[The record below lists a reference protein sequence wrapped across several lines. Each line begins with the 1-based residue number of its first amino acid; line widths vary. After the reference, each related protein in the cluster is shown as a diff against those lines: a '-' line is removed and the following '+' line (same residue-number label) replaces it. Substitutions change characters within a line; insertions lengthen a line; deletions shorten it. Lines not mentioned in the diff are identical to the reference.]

1 MIERTLKAVFVLQL
15 EKFVNKSFL
24 NCWSFSLSSLA
35 LGLAMASNAGAQAF
49 PSKPIRLVIPFAP
62 GGVVDLTARQ
72 IGPKLSEALG
82 QPVLIENRSGAGG
95 TLAADYVAK
104 STPDGHTLLVAFDS
118 HAVNPH
124 IYKTDL
130 RYDTF
135 KDLAPVTFIG
145 RIPLLLATSPA
156 YPANDMPAFLNMAK
170 SKPGTI
176 SYASVGAGSSGH
188 LAAEQLK
195 LLSGT
200 DMLHIPYKGG
210 APALSALMGEQVQ
223 LIVFAAGAGV
233 PLVRGG
239 KIKPLAVSGKQRS
252 SALPNVPTMAEAG
265 YPQLDSG
272 AWMGLLAAAGTPAP
286 IISRLNAEMA
296 KVLKDPELIKRLADQ
311 AVELSSSTPEQF
323 GALVKSEHDKWGK
336 VIKDAKLNVAQ

>member
-1 MIERTLKAVFVLQL
+1 MNIVSLNQFVLP
-15 EKFVNKSFL
+15 
-24 NCWSFSLSSLA
+24 LSAVLLTLSMSATSLA
-35 LGLAMASNAGAQAF
+35 QGF
-49 PSKPIRLVIPFAP
+49 PNKPIRLVIPFAP
-62 GGVVDLTARQ
+62 GGVVDTTARV

-82 QPVLIENRSGAGG
+82 QPVLIDNKSGAGG
-95 TLAADYVAK
+95 TLAAEFVVNSA
-104 STPDGHTLLVAFDS
+104 PDGHTLLFAFDS

-124 IYKTDL
+124 IYKSDL

-135 KDLAPVTFIG
+135 KDLAPVSFIG
-145 RIPLLLATSPA
+145 SIPLLLATSPA
-156 YPANDMPAFLNMAK
+156 FPANDIAAFIQVAR

-195 LLSGT
+195 LLGKF
-200 DMLHIPYKGG
+200 DMLHIPFKGG

-239 KIKPLAVSGKQRS
+239 KIKALAVSGKRRS

-272 AWMGLLAAAGTPAP
+272 AWMGLLAPANTPASV
-286 IISRLNAEMA
+286 ISRLNAEIG

-311 AVELSSSTPEQF
+311 AVDLSGSTPEEF
-323 GALVKSEHDKWGK
+323 GALVRAEHDKWGK
-336 VIKDAKLNVAQ
+336 VIKDANLNVSQ

>member
-1 MIERTLKAVFVLQL
+1 MNADLWGRR
-15 EKFVNKSFL
+15 
-24 NCWSFSLSSLA
+24 SLLLGASAIA
-35 LGLAMASNAGAQAF
+35 LGLAAPVQAQSF

-72 IGPKLSEALG
+72 IGPKLSEAIG

-95 TLAADYVAK
+95 TLAADHVAK
-104 STPDGHTLLVAFDS
+104 SAPDGHTLLFAFDS

-124 IYKTDL
+124 IYKSEL

-135 KDLAPVTFIG
+135 KDFAPVTFVG
-145 RIPLLLATSPA
+145 SIPLLLATSPA
-156 YPANDMPAFLNMAK
+156 YPAQDMPAFLNLARN
-170 SKPGTI
+170 KPGSV

-195 LLSGT
+195 LLAKV
-200 DMLHIPYKGG
+200 DMLHVPFKGG
-210 APALSALMGEQVQ
+210 APALAALMGEQVQ

-252 SALPNVPTMAEAG
+252 SAMPNVPTMAEAG

-272 AWMGLLAAAGTPAP
+272 AWMGLLAPAGTPAAVVG
-286 IISRLNAEMA
+286 RLNAEVA
-296 KVLKDPELIKRLADQ
+296 KVLKDPELIKKLADQ

-323 GALVKSEHDKWGK
+323 GALVRSEHDKWGK
-336 VIKDAKLNVAQ
+336 VIRDAKLDVAP

>member
-1 MIERTLKAVFVLQL
+1 MNPGSWDRR
-15 EKFVNKSFL
+15 
-24 NCWSFSLSSLA
+24 CWLLG
-35 LGLAMASNAGAQAF
+35 GLAIAMGLAAPVGAQGF
-49 PSKPIRLVIPFAP
+49 PNKPIRLVIPFAP

-72 IGPKLSEALG
+72 IGPKLSEAIG

-95 TLAADYVAK
+95 TLAADHVAK
-104 STPDGHTLLVAFDS
+104 SAPDGHTLLFAFDS

-124 IYKTDL
+124 IYKSEL

-135 KDLAPVTFIG
+135 KDFAPVTFVG
-145 RIPLLLATSPA
+145 SIPLLLATSPGYA
-156 YPANDMPAFLNMAK
+156 AQDIPAFLNLARN
-170 SKPGTI
+170 KPGSV

-195 LLSGT
+195 LLAKV
-200 DMLHIPYKGG
+200 DMLHVPFKGG
-210 APALSALMGEQVQ
+210 APALAALMGEQVQ

-272 AWMGLLAAAGTPAP
+272 AWMGLLAPAGTPAAV
-286 IISRLNAEMA
+286 IARLNAEVA
-296 KVLKDPELIKRLADQ
+296 KVLKDPELIKKLADQ

-323 GALVKSEHDKWGK
+323 GTLVRSEHDKWGK
-336 VIKDAKLNVAQ
+336 VIRDAKLDVAP

>member
-1 MIERTLKAVFVLQL
+1 MNAA
-15 EKFVNKSFL
+15 
-24 NCWSFSLSSLA
+24 SLGRRSCLMGA
-35 LGLAMASNAGAQAF
+35 AAIAMGLAAPVGAQSF

-72 IGPKLSEALG
+72 IGPKLSEAIG

-95 TLAADYVAK
+95 TLAADHVAK
-104 STPDGHTLLVAFDS
+104 SAPDGHTLLFAFDS

-124 IYKTDL
+124 IYKSEL

-135 KDLAPVTFIG
+135 KDFAPVTFVG
-145 RIPLLLATSPA
+145 SIPLLLATSPA
-156 YPANDMPAFLNMAK
+156 YPAQDMPAFLNLAR
-170 SKPGTI
+170 SKPGAVA
-176 SYASVGAGSSGH
+176 YASVGAGSSGH

-195 LLSGT
+195 LLAKV
-200 DMLHIPYKGG
+200 DMLHVPFKGG
-210 APALSALMGEQVQ
+210 APALAALMGEQVQ

-252 SALPNVPTMAEAG
+252 SAMPNVPTMAEAG

-272 AWMGLLAAAGTPAP
+272 AWMGLLAPAGTPAAV
-286 IISRLNAEMA
+286 IGRLNAEVA

-323 GALVKSEHDKWGK
+323 GALVRSEHDKWGK
-336 VIKDAKLNVAQ
+336 VIRDAKLDVAP

>member
-1 MIERTLKAVFVLQL
+1 MS
-15 EKFVNKSFL
+15 NSFL
-24 NCWSFSLSSLA
+24 GRWSFPWRSLVLCLA
-35 LGLAMASNAGAQAF
+35 VASNAVAQTF
-49 PSKPIRLVIPFAP
+49 PSKPIRLVVPFAP
-62 GGVVDLTARQ
+62 GGVVDTTARQ
-72 IGPKLSEALG
+72 LGPKLSEALG

-95 TLAADYVAK
+95 TLAADFVAK
-104 STPDGHTLLVAFDS
+104 SAPDGHTLLVAFDS

-124 IYKTDL
+124 IYKADL

-135 KDLAPVTFIG
+135 KDFAPISFIG
-145 RIPLLLATSPA
+145 SIPLLLATSPS
-156 YPANDMPAFLNMAK
+156 YPANDMLTFLSLAK
-170 SKPGTI
+170 SKPGAV

-195 LLSGT
+195 LLAGV
-200 DMLHIPYKGG
+200 DMLHIPFKGG

-272 AWMGLLAAAGTPAP
+272 AWMGLLAAAGTPAA
-286 IISRLNAEMA
+286 IISRLNAEVA
-296 KVLKDPELIKRLADQ
+296 KVLKDPELINKLADQ

-336 VIKDAKLNVAQ
+336 VIKDAKLNVSQ

>member
-1 MIERTLKAVFVLQL
+1 MNAGLWGRRSWLLGATAIAM
-15 EKFVNKSFL
+15 
-24 NCWSFSLSSLA
+24 
-35 LGLAMASNAGAQAF
+35 GLAAPVQAQSF

-72 IGPKLSEALG
+72 IGPKLSEAIG

-95 TLAADYVAK
+95 TLAADHVAK
-104 STPDGHTLLVAFDS
+104 SAPDGHTLMFAFDS

-124 IYKTDL
+124 IYKSEL

-135 KDLAPVTFIG
+135 KDFAPVTFVG
-145 RIPLLLATSPA
+145 SIPLLLATSPA
-156 YPANDMPAFLNMAK
+156 YPAQDMPAFLNLARN
-170 SKPGTI
+170 KPGSV

-195 LLSGT
+195 LLAKV
-200 DMLHIPYKGG
+200 DMLHVPFKGG
-210 APALSALMGEQVQ
+210 APALATLMGEQVQ

-252 SALPNVPTMAEAG
+252 SAMPNVPTMAEAG

-272 AWMGLLAAAGTPAP
+272 AWMGLLAPAGTPSAV
-286 IISRLNAEMA
+286 IGRLNAEVA

-323 GALVKSEHDKWGK
+323 GALVRSEHDKWGK
-336 VIKDAKLNVAQ
+336 VIRDAKLDVAP

>member
-1 MIERTLKAVFVLQL
+1 M
-15 EKFVNKSFL
+15 
-24 NCWSFSLSSLA
+24 
-35 LGLAMASNAGAQAF
+35 GLAAPVGAQSF
-49 PSKPIRLVIPFAP
+49 PNKPIRLVIPFAP

-72 IGPKLSEALG
+72 IGPKLSEAIG

-95 TLAADYVAK
+95 TLAADHVAK
-104 STPDGHTLLVAFDS
+104 SAPDGHTLLFAFDS

-124 IYKTDL
+124 IYKSEL

-135 KDLAPVTFIG
+135 KDFAPVTFVG
-145 RIPLLLATSPA
+145 SIPLLLATSPGYA
-156 YPANDMPAFLNMAK
+156 AQDIPAFLNLARN
-170 SKPGTI
+170 KPGSV

-195 LLSGT
+195 LLAKV
-200 DMLHIPYKGG
+200 DMLHVPFKGG
-210 APALSALMGEQVQ
+210 APALAALMGEQVQ

-272 AWMGLLAAAGTPAP
+272 AWMGLLAPAGTPAAV
-286 IISRLNAEMA
+286 IARLNAEVA
-296 KVLKDPELIKRLADQ
+296 KVLKDPELIKKLADQ

-323 GALVKSEHDKWGK
+323 GALVRSEHDKWGR
-336 VIKDAKLNVAQ
+336 VIRDAKLDVAP

>member
-1 MIERTLKAVFVLQL
+1 MNQV
-15 EKFVNKSFL
+15 FL
-24 NCWSFSLSSLA
+24 NPWTFRSCLA
-35 LGLAMASNAGAQAF
+35 VLGIAIAGGVGAQAF

-62 GGVVDLTARQ
+62 GGVVDVTARQ

-82 QPVLIENRSGAGG
+82 QPVLIENKSGAGG

-104 STPDGHTLLVAFDS
+104 SAPDGHTLLVAFDS

-124 IYKTDL
+124 IYKSDL

-135 KDLAPVTFIG
+135 KDLAPISFIG
-145 RIPLLLATSPA
+145 SIPLLLATSTA
-156 YPANDMPAFLNMAK
+156 FPANDISAFIQVAK

-195 LLSGT
+195 LLANV
-200 DMLHIPYKGG
+200 DMLHIPFKGG

-239 KIKPLAVSGKQRS
+239 KIKPLAVSGKRRS
-252 SALPNVPTMAEAG
+252 SALPSVPTMAEAG

-272 AWMGLLAAAGTPAP
+272 AWMGLLAPAGTPAP
-286 IISRLNAEMA
+286 VIARLNAELA
-296 KVLKDPELIKRLADQ
+296 KVLKDPDLIKKLADQ
-311 AVELSSSTPEQF
+311 AVDLSSSTPEEL
-323 GALVKSEHDKWGK
+323 GSLIRTEHDKWGK
-336 VIKDAKLNVAQ
+336 VIKDAKLNVSQ

>member
-1 MIERTLKAVFVLQL
+1 MNAGLWGRRSWLLGATAIAM
-15 EKFVNKSFL
+15 
-24 NCWSFSLSSLA
+24 
-35 LGLAMASNAGAQAF
+35 GLAAPVQAQSF

-72 IGPKLSEALG
+72 IGPKLSEAIG

-95 TLAADYVAK
+95 TLAADHVAK
-104 STPDGHTLLVAFDS
+104 SAPDGHTLLFAFDS

-124 IYKTDL
+124 IYKSEL

-135 KDLAPVTFIG
+135 KDFAPVTFVG
-145 RIPLLLATSPA
+145 SIPLLLATSPG
-156 YPANDMPAFLNMAK
+156 YPAQDMPAFLNLARN
-170 SKPGTI
+170 KPGSV

-195 LLSGT
+195 LLAKV
-200 DMLHIPYKGG
+200 DMLHVPFKGG
-210 APALSALMGEQVQ
+210 APALAALMGEQVQ

-252 SALPNVPTMAEAG
+252 SAMPSVPTMAEAG

-272 AWMGLLAAAGTPAP
+272 AWMGLLAPAGTPAAV
-286 IISRLNAEMA
+286 IGRLNAEVA

-323 GALVKSEHDKWGK
+323 GALVRSEHDKWGK
-336 VIKDAKLNVAQ
+336 VIRDAKLDVAP

>member
-1 MIERTLKAVFVLQL
+1 M
-15 EKFVNKSFL
+15 
-24 NCWSFSLSSLA
+24 
-35 LGLAMASNAGAQAF
+35 GLAMACGVAAQTF
-49 PSKPIRLVIPFAP
+49 PNKPIRMVVPFAP
-62 GGVVDLTARQ
+62 GGVVDVTARQ

-104 STPDGHTLLVAFDS
+104 AAPDGHTLLVAFDS

-124 IYKTDL
+124 IYKTEL

-135 KDLAPVTFIG
+135 KDLAPISFIG
-145 RIPLLLATSPA
+145 SIPLLLATYTA
-156 YPANDMPAFLNMAK
+156 FPANDMASFIQAAK
-170 SKPGTI
+170 AKPGSI

-195 LLSGT
+195 LLANM
-200 DMLHIPYKGG
+200 DMLHIPFKGG

-233 PLVRGG
+233 PLVQSG
-239 KIKPLAVSGKQRS
+239 KIKALAVSGKRRS
-252 SALPNVPTMAEAG
+252 QALPGVPTMAEAG

-272 AWMGLLAAAGTPAP
+272 AWIGLLAPSGTPAP
-286 IISRLNAEMA
+286 VIARLNAEIA
-296 KVLKDPELIKRLADQ
+296 KVLKDPELIKKLADQ
-311 AVELSSSTPEQF
+311 AVDLSSSTPEEL
-323 GALVKSEHDKWGK
+323 GSLIRTEHDKWGR
-336 VIKDAKLNVAQ
+336 VIKDAKLNVSQ

>member
-1 MIERTLKAVFVLQL
+1 MNANLWGRR
-15 EKFVNKSFL
+15 
-24 NCWSFSLSSLA
+24 SLLLGA
-35 LGLAMASNAGAQAF
+35 TAIAMGLAAPVQAQSF

-72 IGPKLSEALG
+72 IGPKLSEAIG

-95 TLAADYVAK
+95 TLAADHVAK
-104 STPDGHTLLVAFDS
+104 SAPDGHTLLFAFDS

-124 IYKTDL
+124 IYKSEL

-135 KDLAPVTFIG
+135 KDFAPVTFVG
-145 RIPLLLATSPA
+145 SIPLLLATSPA
-156 YPANDMPAFLNMAK
+156 YPAQDMPAFLNLARN
-170 SKPGTI
+170 KPGSV

-195 LLSGT
+195 LLAKV
-200 DMLHIPYKGG
+200 DMLHVPFKGG
-210 APALSALMGEQVQ
+210 APALAALMGEQVQ

-252 SALPNVPTMAEAG
+252 SAMPNVPTMAEAG

-272 AWMGLLAAAGTPAP
+272 AWMGLLAPAGTPAAV
-286 IISRLNAEMA
+286 IGRLNAEVA

-323 GALVKSEHDKWGK
+323 GALVRSEHDKWGK
-336 VIKDAKLNVAQ
+336 VIRDAKLDVAP

>member
-1 MIERTLKAVFVLQL
+1 MNPGSWDRRCLLL
-15 EKFVNKSFL
+15 G
-24 NCWSFSLSSLA
+24 
-35 LGLAMASNAGAQAF
+35 GLAIAMGLAAPAGAQSF
-49 PSKPIRLVIPFAP
+49 PNKPIRLVIPFAP

-72 IGPKLSEALG
+72 IGPKLSEAIG

-95 TLAADYVAK
+95 TVAADHVAK
-104 STPDGHTLLVAFDS
+104 SAPDGHTLLFAFDS

-124 IYKTDL
+124 IYKSEL

-135 KDLAPVTFIG
+135 KDFAPVTFVG
-145 RIPLLLATSPA
+145 SIPLLLATSPGYA
-156 YPANDMPAFLNMAK
+156 APDIPAFLNLARN
-170 SKPGTI
+170 KPGSV

-195 LLSGT
+195 LLAKV
-200 DMLHIPYKGG
+200 DMLHVPFKGG
-210 APALSALMGEQVQ
+210 APALAALMGEQVQ

-272 AWMGLLAAAGTPAP
+272 AWMGLLAPAGTPAAV
-286 IISRLNAEMA
+286 IARLNAEVA
-296 KVLKDPELIKRLADQ
+296 KVLKDPELIKKLADQ

-323 GALVKSEHDKWGK
+323 GTLVRSEHDKWGR
-336 VIKDAKLNVAQ
+336 VIRDAKLDVAP

>member
-1 MIERTLKAVFVLQL
+1 MNAGLWGRRSWLLGATAIAM
-15 EKFVNKSFL
+15 
-24 NCWSFSLSSLA
+24 
-35 LGLAMASNAGAQAF
+35 GLAAPVQAQSF

-72 IGPKLSEALG
+72 IGPKLSEAIG

-95 TLAADYVAK
+95 TLAADHVAK
-104 STPDGHTLLVAFDS
+104 SAPDGHTLLFAFDS

-124 IYKTDL
+124 IYKSEL

-135 KDLAPVTFIG
+135 KDFAPVTFVG
-145 RIPLLLATSPA
+145 SIPLLLATSPG
-156 YPANDMPAFLNMAK
+156 YPAQDMPAFLNLARN
-170 SKPGTI
+170 KPGSV

-195 LLSGT
+195 LLAKV
-200 DMLHIPYKGG
+200 DMLHVPFKGG
-210 APALSALMGEQVQ
+210 APALAALMGEQVQ

-252 SALPNVPTMAEAG
+252 SAMPNVPTMAEAG

-272 AWMGLLAAAGTPAP
+272 AWMGLLAPAGTPAAV
-286 IISRLNAEMA
+286 IGRLNAEVA

-323 GALVKSEHDKWGK
+323 GALVRSEHDKWGK
-336 VIKDAKLNVAQ
+336 VIRDAKLDVAP

>member
-1 MIERTLKAVFVLQL
+1 MKIVSLNQFVLP
-15 EKFVNKSFL
+15 
-24 NCWSFSLSSLA
+24 LSTLLLTLSMSATSLA
-35 LGLAMASNAGAQAF
+35 QGF
-49 PSKPIRLVIPFAP
+49 PNKPIRLVIPFAP
-62 GGVVDLTARQ
+62 GGVVDTTARV

-82 QPVLIENRSGAGG
+82 QPVLIDNKSGAGG
-95 TLAADYVAK
+95 TLAAEFVVNSA
-104 STPDGHTLLVAFDS
+104 PDGHTLLFAFDS

-135 KDLAPVTFIG
+135 KDLAPVSFIG
-145 RIPLLLATSPA
+145 SIPLLLATSPA
-156 YPANDMPAFLNMAK
+156 FPANDIAAFINVAR

-195 LLSGT
+195 LLGKF

-239 KIKPLAVSGKQRS
+239 KIKALAVSGKRRS

-272 AWMGLLAAAGTPAP
+272 AWMGLLAPVNTPAAV
-286 IISRLNAEMA
+286 ISRLNAEIG

-311 AVELSSSTPEQF
+311 AVDLSGSTPEEF
-323 GALVKSEHDKWGK
+323 GALVRAEHDKWGK
-336 VIKDAKLNVAQ
+336 VIKDANLNVSQ

>member
-1 MIERTLKAVFVLQL
+1 M
-15 EKFVNKSFL
+15 
-24 NCWSFSLSSLA
+24 
-35 LGLAMASNAGAQAF
+35 NAGLWGRRSLLLGVTAIATGMAAPVQAQSF

-72 IGPKLSEALG
+72 IGPKLSEAIG

-95 TLAADYVAK
+95 TLAADHVAK
-104 STPDGHTLLVAFDS
+104 SAPDGHTLLFAFDS

-124 IYKTDL
+124 IYKSEL

-135 KDLAPVTFIG
+135 KDFAPVTFVG
-145 RIPLLLATSPA
+145 SIPLLLATSPA
-156 YPANDMPAFLNMAK
+156 YPAQDMPAFLNLARN
-170 SKPGTI
+170 KPGSV

-195 LLSGT
+195 LLAKV
-200 DMLHIPYKGG
+200 DMLHVPFKGG
-210 APALSALMGEQVQ
+210 APALAALMGEQVQ

-252 SALPNVPTMAEAG
+252 SAMPNVPTMAEAG

-272 AWMGLLAAAGTPAP
+272 AWMGLLAPAGTPAAV
-286 IISRLNAEMA
+286 IGRLNAEVA
-296 KVLKDPELIKRLADQ
+296 KVLKDPDLIKRLADQ

-323 GALVKSEHDKWGK
+323 GALVRSEHDKWGK
-336 VIKDAKLNVAQ
+336 VIRDAKLDVAP

>member
-1 MIERTLKAVFVLQL
+1 M
-15 EKFVNKSFL
+15 NKKKLCRWAF
-24 NCWSFSLSSLA
+24 CSSIA
-35 LGLAMASNAGAQAF
+35 LLGIAIAGGVAAQGF
-49 PSKPIRLVIPFAP
+49 PSKPIRLVVPFAQ
-62 GGVVDLTARQ
+62 GGVVDITARQ

-95 TLAADYVAK
+95 TLAADHVAK
-104 STPDGHTLLVAFDS
+104 SVPDGHTLFIAFDS

-124 IYKTDL
+124 IYKSDL

-135 KDLAPVTFIG
+135 KDLAPISFVG
-145 RIPLLLATSPA
+145 SIPLLLATSPA
-156 YPANDMPAFLNMAK
+156 FPAKDISSFIQVAK

-195 LLSGT
+195 LLANV
-200 DMLHIPYKGG
+200 DMLHIPFKGG

-239 KIKPLAVSGKQRS
+239 KIKPLAVSGMRRS

-272 AWMGLLAAAGTPAP
+272 AWMGLLAPAGTPAP
-286 IISRLNAEMA
+286 VIARLNSELA
-296 KVLKDPELIKRLADQ
+296 KVLNDPELIKKLADQ
-311 AVELSSSTPEQF
+311 AVDLSSSTPEEL
-323 GALVKSEHDKWGK
+323 GSLIRSEHDKWGK
-336 VIKDAKLNVAQ
+336 VIKDAKLNVSQ

>member
-1 MIERTLKAVFVLQL
+1 MTKNWPNRRA
-15 EKFVNKSFL
+15 
-24 NCWSFSLSSLA
+24 SSGAALCAALA
-35 LGLAMASNAGAQAF
+35 LGAGTAAAQSF

-62 GGVVDLTARQ
+62 GGVVDSTARQ

-82 QPVLIENRSGAGG
+82 QPVLVENRAGAGG
-95 TLAADYVAK
+95 TLAADFVAK
-104 STPDGHTLLVAFDS
+104 SAPDGHTLLVSFDS

-124 IYKTDL
+124 IYKNEL

-145 RIPLLLATSPA
+145 SIPLLLATNPA
-156 YPANDMPAFLNMAK
+156 VAANDMSTFLSMAR
-170 SKPGTI
+170 SKPGTV

-195 LLSGT
+195 LLAKV
-200 DMLHIPYKGG
+200 DMLHVPFKGG
-210 APALSALMGEQVQ
+210 APALTALMGDQVQ

-239 KIKPLAVSGKQRS
+239 KIKPLAVSGKSRS
-252 SALPNVPTMAEAG
+252 SAMPNVPTMAEAG

-272 AWMGLLAAAGTPAP
+272 AWMGLLAAAGTPAAVVA
-286 IISRLNAEMA
+286 RLNAEMT
-296 KVLKDPELIKRLADQ
+296 KILKDPELIKKLADQ
-311 AVELSSSTPEQF
+311 AVELSGSTPEEF
-323 GALVKSEHDKWGK
+323 GSFVRAEHDKWGR
-336 VIKDAKLNVAQ
+336 VIKDANLNVSQ

>member
-1 MIERTLKAVFVLQL
+1 MNAGLWGRRSWLLGATAIAM
-15 EKFVNKSFL
+15 
-24 NCWSFSLSSLA
+24 
-35 LGLAMASNAGAQAF
+35 GLAAPVQAQSF

-72 IGPKLSEALG
+72 IGPKLSEAIG

-95 TLAADYVAK
+95 TLAADHVAK
-104 STPDGHTLLVAFDS
+104 SAPDGHTLLFAFDS

-124 IYKTDL
+124 IYKSEL

-135 KDLAPVTFIG
+135 KDFAPVTFVG
-145 RIPLLLATSPA
+145 SIPLLLATSPA
-156 YPANDMPAFLNMAK
+156 YPAQDMPAFLNLAR
-170 SKPGTI
+170 SKPGAV

-195 LLSGT
+195 LLAKV
-200 DMLHIPYKGG
+200 DMLHVPFKGG
-210 APALSALMGEQVQ
+210 APALAALMGEQVQ

-252 SALPNVPTMAEAG
+252 SAMPNVPTMAEAG

-272 AWMGLLAAAGTPAP
+272 AWMGLLAPAGTPAAV
-286 IISRLNAEMA
+286 IGRLNAEVA

-323 GALVKSEHDKWGK
+323 GALVRSEHDKWGK
-336 VIKDAKLNVAQ
+336 VIRDAKLDVAP

>member
-1 MIERTLKAVFVLQL
+1 MPVGGLLLAL
-15 EKFVNKSFL
+15 
-24 NCWSFSLSSLA
+24 SLSSPA
-35 LGLAMASNAGAQAF
+35 AAQSF
-49 PSKPIRLVIPFAP
+49 PSKPIRLIIPFAP
-62 GGVVDLTARQ
+62 GGVVDITARQ
-72 IGPKLSEALG
+72 LGPKLSEALG
-82 QPVLIENRSGAGG
+82 QPVLVENKSGAGG
-95 TLAADYVAK
+95 TLAADFVAK
-104 STPDGHTLLVAFDS
+104 SAPDGHTLLVAFDS

-124 IYKTDL
+124 IYKGEL

-135 KDLAPVTFIG
+135 KDLAPISFIG
-145 RIPLLLATSPA
+145 SIPLLLATSPA
-156 YPANDMPAFLNMAK
+156 FPANDMPAFLSAAK

-195 LLSGT
+195 LLAKV
-200 DMLHIPYKGG
+200 DMLHVPFKGG

-239 KIKPLAVSGKQRS
+239 KIKALAVSGKRRS
-252 SALPNVPTMAEAG
+252 SAFPGVPTMAEAG

-286 IISRLNAEMA
+286 VIARLNAELA
-296 KVLKDPELIKRLADQ
+296 KVLKDPDLIKKLADQ
-311 AVELSSSTPEQF
+311 AVELSSSTPEEL
-323 GALVKSEHDKWGK
+323 GALVRAEHDKWGK
-336 VIKDAKLNVAQ
+336 VIKDANLNVAQ

>member
-1 MIERTLKAVFVLQL
+1 L
-15 EKFVNKSFL
+15 NKYFL
-24 NCWSFSLSSLA
+24 SQWAFRSTVA
-35 LGLAMASNAGAQAF
+35 LLGIAIAGGVAAQAF

-62 GGVVDLTARQ
+62 GGVVDVTARQ

-124 IYKTDL
+124 IYKSDL

-135 KDLAPVTFIG
+135 KDLAPISFIG
-145 RIPLLLATSPA
+145 SIPLLLATSTA
-156 YPANDMPAFLNMAK
+156 FPANDIPTFIQVAK

-195 LLSGT
+195 LLANV
-200 DMLHIPYKGG
+200 DMLHIPFKGG

-239 KIKPLAVSGKQRS
+239 KIKPLAVSGKRRS
-252 SALPNVPTMAEAG
+252 SALPSVPTMAEAG

-272 AWMGLLAAAGTPAP
+272 AWMGLLAPAGTPAP
-286 IISRLNAEMA
+286 VIARLNAELA
-296 KVLKDPELIKRLADQ
+296 KVLKDPELIKKLADQ
-311 AVELSSSTPEQF
+311 AVDLSSSTPEEL
-323 GALVKSEHDKWGK
+323 GSLIRTEHDKWGK
-336 VIKDAKLNVAQ
+336 VIKDAKLNVSQ

>member
-1 MIERTLKAVFVLQL
+1 MNAA
-15 EKFVNKSFL
+15 
-24 NCWSFSLSSLA
+24 SLGRRSCLMGA
-35 LGLAMASNAGAQAF
+35 AAIAMGLAAPVGAQSF
-49 PSKPIRLVIPFAP
+49 PSKPIRRVIPFAP

-72 IGPKLSEALG
+72 IGPKLSEAIG

-95 TLAADYVAK
+95 TLAADHVAK
-104 STPDGHTLLVAFDS
+104 SAPDGHTLLFAFDS

-124 IYKTDL
+124 IYKSEL

-135 KDLAPVTFIG
+135 KDFAPVTFVG
-145 RIPLLLATSPA
+145 SIPLLLATSPA
-156 YPANDMPAFLNMAK
+156 YPAQDMPAFLNLAR
-170 SKPGTI
+170 SKPGAV

-195 LLSGT
+195 LLAKV
-200 DMLHIPYKGG
+200 DMLHVPFKGG
-210 APALSALMGEQVQ
+210 APALAALMGEQVQ

-252 SALPNVPTMAEAG
+252 SAMPNVPTMAEAG

-272 AWMGLLAAAGTPAP
+272 AWMGLLAPAGTPAAV
-286 IISRLNAEMA
+286 IGRLNAEVA

-323 GALVKSEHDKWGK
+323 GALVRSEHDKWGK
-336 VIKDAKLNVAQ
+336 VIRDAKLDVAP

>member
-1 MIERTLKAVFVLQL
+1 
-15 EKFVNKSFL
+15 
-24 NCWSFSLSSLA
+24 
-35 LGLAMASNAGAQAF
+35 MAAPVQAQSF

-72 IGPKLSEALG
+72 IGPKLSEAIG

-95 TLAADYVAK
+95 TLAADHVAK
-104 STPDGHTLLVAFDS
+104 SAPDGHTLLFAFDS

-124 IYKTDL
+124 IYKSEL

-135 KDLAPVTFIG
+135 KDFAPVTFVG
-145 RIPLLLATSPA
+145 SIPLLLATSPA
-156 YPANDMPAFLNMAK
+156 YPAQDMPAFLNLARN
-170 SKPGTI
+170 KPGSV

-195 LLSGT
+195 LLAKV
-200 DMLHIPYKGG
+200 DMLHVPFKGG
-210 APALSALMGEQVQ
+210 APAMAALMGEQVQ

-252 SALPNVPTMAEAG
+252 SAMPNVPTMAEAG

-272 AWMGLLAAAGTPAP
+272 AWMGLLAPAGTPAAV
-286 IISRLNAEMA
+286 IGRLNAEVA

-323 GALVKSEHDKWGK
+323 GALVRSEHDKWGK
-336 VIKDAKLNVAQ
+336 VIRDAKLDVAP

>member
-1 MIERTLKAVFVLQL
+1 MNAGLWGRRSWLLGATAIAM
-15 EKFVNKSFL
+15 
-24 NCWSFSLSSLA
+24 
-35 LGLAMASNAGAQAF
+35 GLAAPVQAQSF

-72 IGPKLSEALG
+72 IGPKLSEAIG

-95 TLAADYVAK
+95 TLAADHVAK
-104 STPDGHTLLVAFDS
+104 SAPDGHTLLFAFDS

-124 IYKTDL
+124 IYKSEL

-135 KDLAPVTFIG
+135 KDFAPVTFVG
-145 RIPLLLATSPA
+145 SIPLLLATSPG
-156 YPANDMPAFLNMAK
+156 YPAQDMPAFLNLARN
-170 SKPGTI
+170 KPGSV

-195 LLSGT
+195 LLAKV
-200 DMLHIPYKGG
+200 DMLHVPFKGG
-210 APALSALMGEQVQ
+210 APALAALMGEQVQ

-252 SALPNVPTMAEAG
+252 SAMPNVPTMAEAG

-272 AWMGLLAAAGTPAP
+272 AWMGLLAPAGTPAAVVG
-286 IISRLNAEMA
+286 RLNAEVA
-296 KVLKDPELIKRLADQ
+296 KVLKDPELIKKLADQ

-323 GALVKSEHDKWGK
+323 GALVRSEHDKWGK
-336 VIKDAKLNVAQ
+336 VIRDAKLDVAP

>member
-1 MIERTLKAVFVLQL
+1 LRKNFSSHWAFRSCGALL
-15 EKFVNKSFL
+15 SFL
-24 NCWSFSLSSLA
+24 VVTSA
-35 LGLAMASNAGAQAF
+35 VAQAF
-49 PSKPIRLVIPFAP
+49 PYKPIRLVIPFAP
-62 GGVVDLTARQ
+62 GGVVDVTARQ

-104 STPDGHTLLVAFDS
+104 SAPDGHTLLVAFDS

-124 IYKTDL
+124 IYKSDL

-135 KDLAPVTFIG
+135 KDLAPISFIG
-145 RIPLLLATSPA
+145 GIPLLLATSPNF
-156 YPANDMPAFLNMAK
+156 PANDMPAFLNTAK

-195 LLSGT
+195 LLANV
-200 DMLHIPYKGG
+200 DLLHVPYKGG
-210 APALSALMGEQVQ
+210 APALTALMGEQVQ

-239 KIKPLAVSGKQRS
+239 KIKPLAVSGKRRS

-272 AWMGLLAAAGTPAP
+272 AWMGLLAASGTPPAVVT
-286 IISRLNAEMA
+286 RLNAEIT

-311 AVELSSSTPEQF
+311 AVELSSSTPEEF
-323 GALVKSEHDKWGK
+323 GALIRAEHDKWGK
-336 VIKDAKLNVAQ
+336 VIKDAKLNVSQ

>member
-1 MIERTLKAVFVLQL
+1 MNAA
-15 EKFVNKSFL
+15 
-24 NCWSFSLSSLA
+24 SLGRRSCLMGA
-35 LGLAMASNAGAQAF
+35 AAIAMGLAAPVGAQSF

-72 IGPKLSEALG
+72 IGPKLSEAIG

-95 TLAADYVAK
+95 TLAADHVAK
-104 STPDGHTLLVAFDS
+104 SAPDGHTLLFAFDS

-124 IYKTDL
+124 IYKSEL

-135 KDLAPVTFIG
+135 KDFAPVTFVG
-145 RIPLLLATSPA
+145 SIPLLLATSPA
-156 YPANDMPAFLNMAK
+156 YPAQDMPAFLNLAR
-170 SKPGTI
+170 SKPGAV

-195 LLSGT
+195 LLAKV
-200 DMLHIPYKGG
+200 DMLHVPFKGG
-210 APALSALMGEQVQ
+210 APALAALMGEQVQ

-252 SALPNVPTMAEAG
+252 SAMPNVPTMAEAG

-272 AWMGLLAAAGTPAP
+272 AWMGLLAPAGTPAAV
-286 IISRLNAEMA
+286 IGRLNAEVA

-323 GALVKSEHDKWGK
+323 GALVRSEHDKWGK
-336 VIKDAKLNVAQ
+336 VIRDAKLDVAP

>member
-1 MIERTLKAVFVLQL
+1 V
-15 EKFVNKSFL
+15 
-24 NCWSFSLSSLA
+24 
-35 LGLAMASNAGAQAF
+35 
-49 PSKPIRLVIPFAP
+49 
-62 GGVVDLTARQ
+62 

-82 QPVLIENRSGAGG
+82 QPVLIDNKSGAGG
-95 TLAADYVAK
+95 TLAAEFVVNSA
-104 STPDGHTLLVAFDS
+104 PDGHTLLFAFDS

-135 KDLAPVTFIG
+135 KDLAPVSFIG
-145 RIPLLLATSPA
+145 SIPLLLATSPPF
-156 YPANDMPAFLNMAK
+156 PANDIAAFINVAR

-195 LLSGT
+195 LLGKF

-239 KIKPLAVSGKQRS
+239 KIKALAVSGKRRS

-272 AWMGLLAAAGTPAP
+272 AWMGLLAPVNTPASV
-286 IISRLNAEMA
+286 ISRLNAEIG

-311 AVELSSSTPEQF
+311 AVDLSGSTPEEF
-323 GALVKSEHDKWGK
+323 GALVRAEHDKWGK
-336 VIKDAKLNVAQ
+336 LIKDANLNVSQ

>member
-1 MIERTLKAVFVLQL
+1 MEQALKKNILNQWVFRTYAVVL
-15 EKFVNKSFL
+15 
-24 NCWSFSLSSLA
+24 SLA
-35 LGLAMASNAGAQAF
+35 IAGSVSAQAF

-62 GGVVDLTARQ
+62 GGVVDVTARQ

-95 TLAADYVAK
+95 TIAADYVAK

-124 IYKTDL
+124 IYKSDL

-135 KDLAPVTFIG
+135 KDLAPISFIG
-145 RIPLLLATSPA
+145 SIPLLLATNPTFPA
-156 YPANDMPAFLNMAK
+156 KDIPTFIQVAK

-195 LLSGT
+195 LLANV
-200 DMLHIPYKGG
+200 DMLHIPFKGG

-233 PLVRGG
+233 PLVRSA
-239 KIKPLAVSGKQRS
+239 KIKPLAVSGTRRS
-252 SALPNVPTMAEAG
+252 SALPNVPTMAEVG

-272 AWMGLLAAAGTPAP
+272 AWMGLLAAAGTPASV
-286 IISRLNAEMA
+286 IARLNAELA
-296 KVLKDPELIKRLADQ
+296 KVLKDPELIKKLADQ
-311 AVELSSSTPEQF
+311 AVELSSSTPEEF
-323 GALVKSEHDKWGK
+323 GALIRAEHDKWGK
-336 VIKDAKLNVAQ
+336 VIKDAKLNVSQ

>member
-1 MIERTLKAVFVLQL
+1 MGAAAIAM
-15 EKFVNKSFL
+15 
-24 NCWSFSLSSLA
+24 
-35 LGLAMASNAGAQAF
+35 GLAAPVGAQSF

-72 IGPKLSEALG
+72 IGPKLSEAIG

-95 TLAADYVAK
+95 TLAADHVAK
-104 STPDGHTLLVAFDS
+104 SAPDGHTLLFAFDS

-124 IYKTDL
+124 IYKSEL

-135 KDLAPVTFIG
+135 KDFAPVTFVG
-145 RIPLLLATSPA
+145 SIPLLLATSPA
-156 YPANDMPAFLNMAK
+156 YPAQDMPAFLNLAR
-170 SKPGTI
+170 SKPGAV

-195 LLSGT
+195 LLAKV
-200 DMLHIPYKGG
+200 DMLHVPFKGG
-210 APALSALMGEQVQ
+210 APALAALMGEQVQ

-252 SALPNVPTMAEAG
+252 SAMPNVPTMAEAG

-272 AWMGLLAAAGTPAP
+272 AWMGLLAPAGTPAAV
-286 IISRLNAEMA
+286 IGRLNAEVA

-323 GALVKSEHDKWGK
+323 GALVRSEHDKWGK
-336 VIKDAKLNVAQ
+336 VIRDAKLDVAP

>member
-1 MIERTLKAVFVLQL
+1 LIDLRLEQVLNK
-15 EKFVNKSFL
+15 KF
-24 NCWSFSLSSLA
+24 LSHWALRSSIA
-35 LGLAMASNAGAQAF
+35 MLGLAFAGGVAAQAF

-62 GGVVDLTARQ
+62 GGVVDVTARQ

-82 QPVLIENRSGAGG
+82 QPVLIDNRSGAGG
-95 TLAADYVAK
+95 TLAADHAAK
-104 STPDGHTLLVAFDS
+104 SAPDGHTLLVAFDS

-124 IYKTDL
+124 IYKQDL

-135 KDLAPVTFIG
+135 KDFAPISFIG
-145 RIPLLLATSPA
+145 SIPLLLATSPA
-156 YPANDMPAFLNMAK
+156 FPAKDIPSFIQVAK

-195 LLSGT
+195 LLANV

-233 PLVRGG
+233 PLVRSA
-239 KIKPLAVSGKQRS
+239 KIKALAVSGTRRS
-252 SALPNVPTMAEAG
+252 SALPGVPTMAEAG

-272 AWMGLLAAAGTPAP
+272 AWMGLLAPAGTPAP
-286 IISRLNAEMA
+286 VIARLNSELA
-296 KVLKDPELIKRLADQ
+296 KVLNDPELIKKLADQ
-311 AVELSSSTPEQF
+311 AVDLSSSTPEEL
-323 GALVKSEHDKWGK
+323 GSLIRAEHDKWGK
-336 VIKDAKLNVAQ
+336 VIRDAKLNVSQ

>member
-1 MIERTLKAVFVLQL
+1 MNADLWGRR
-15 EKFVNKSFL
+15 
-24 NCWSFSLSSLA
+24 SLLLGASAIA
-35 LGLAMASNAGAQAF
+35 LGLAAPVQAQSF

-72 IGPKLSEALG
+72 IGPKLSEAIG

-95 TLAADYVAK
+95 TLAADHVAK
-104 STPDGHTLLVAFDS
+104 SAPDGHTLLFAFDS

-124 IYKTDL
+124 IYKSEL

-135 KDLAPVTFIG
+135 KDFAPVTFVG
-145 RIPLLLATSPA
+145 SIPLLLATSPG
-156 YPANDMPAFLNMAK
+156 YPAQDMPAFLNLARN
-170 SKPGTI
+170 KPGSV

-195 LLSGT
+195 LLAKV
-200 DMLHIPYKGG
+200 DMLHVPFKGG
-210 APALSALMGEQVQ
+210 APALAALMGEQVQ

-252 SALPNVPTMAEAG
+252 SAMPNVPTMAEAG

-272 AWMGLLAAAGTPAP
+272 AWMGLLAPAGTPAAV
-286 IISRLNAEMA
+286 IGRLNAEVA
-296 KVLKDPELIKRLADQ
+296 KVLKDPELIKKLADQ

-323 GALVKSEHDKWGK
+323 GALVRSEHDKWGK
-336 VIKDAKLNVAQ
+336 VIRDAKLDVAP

>member
-1 MIERTLKAVFVLQL
+1 MNAGLWGRRSWLLGATAIAT
-15 EKFVNKSFL
+15 
-24 NCWSFSLSSLA
+24 
-35 LGLAMASNAGAQAF
+35 GLAAPVQAQSF

-72 IGPKLSEALG
+72 IGPKLSEAIG

-95 TLAADYVAK
+95 TLAADHVAK
-104 STPDGHTLLVAFDS
+104 SAPDGHTLLFAFDS

-124 IYKTDL
+124 IYKSEL

-135 KDLAPVTFIG
+135 KDFAPVTFVG
-145 RIPLLLATSPA
+145 SIPLLLATSPA
-156 YPANDMPAFLNMAK
+156 YPAQDMPAFLNLARN
-170 SKPGTI
+170 KPGAV

-195 LLSGT
+195 LLAKV
-200 DMLHIPYKGG
+200 DMLHVPFKGG
-210 APALSALMGEQVQ
+210 APALAALMGEQVQ

-252 SALPNVPTMAEAG
+252 SAMPNVPTMAEAG

-272 AWMGLLAAAGTPAP
+272 AWMGLLAPAGTPAAV
-286 IISRLNAEMA
+286 IGRLNAEVA
-296 KVLKDPELIKRLADQ
+296 KVLKDPELIKKLADQ

-323 GALVKSEHDKWGK
+323 GALVRSEHDKWGK
-336 VIKDAKLNVAQ
+336 VIRDAKLDVAP

>member
-1 MIERTLKAVFVLQL
+1 MNAGLWGRR
-15 EKFVNKSFL
+15 
-24 NCWSFSLSSLA
+24 SLLLGASAIA
-35 LGLAMASNAGAQAF
+35 LGLAAPVQAQSF

-72 IGPKLSEALG
+72 IGPKLSEAIG

-95 TLAADYVAK
+95 TLAADHVAK
-104 STPDGHTLLVAFDS
+104 SAPDGHTLLFAFDS

-124 IYKTDL
+124 IYKSEL

-135 KDLAPVTFIG
+135 KDFAPVTFVG
-145 RIPLLLATSPA
+145 SIPLLLATSPA
-156 YPANDMPAFLNMAK
+156 YPAQDMPAFLNLARN
-170 SKPGTI
+170 KPGSV

-195 LLSGT
+195 LLAKV
-200 DMLHIPYKGG
+200 DMLHVPFKGG
-210 APALSALMGEQVQ
+210 APALAALMGEQVQ

-252 SALPNVPTMAEAG
+252 SAMPNVPTMAEAG

-272 AWMGLLAAAGTPAP
+272 AWMGLLAPAGTPAAVVG
-286 IISRLNAEMA
+286 RLNAEVA
-296 KVLKDPELIKRLADQ
+296 KVLKDPELIKKLADQ

-323 GALVKSEHDKWGK
+323 GALVRSEHDKWGK
-336 VIKDAKLNVAQ
+336 VIRDAKLDVAP

>member
-1 MIERTLKAVFVLQL
+1 MTKNWPNRRA
-15 EKFVNKSFL
+15 
-24 NCWSFSLSSLA
+24 SSGAALCAALA
-35 LGLAMASNAGAQAF
+35 LGAGTAAAQSF

-62 GGVVDLTARQ
+62 GGVVDSTARQ

-82 QPVLIENRSGAGG
+82 QPVLVENRAGAGG
-95 TLAADYVAK
+95 TLAADFVAK
-104 STPDGHTLLVAFDS
+104 SAPDGHTLLVSFDS

-124 IYKTDL
+124 IYKNEL

-145 RIPLLLATSPA
+145 SIPLLLATNPA
-156 YPANDMPAFLNMAK
+156 VAANDMSTFLSMAR
-170 SKPGTI
+170 SKPGTV

-195 LLSGT
+195 LLAKV
-200 DMLHIPYKGG
+200 DMLHVPFKGG
-210 APALSALMGEQVQ
+210 APALTALMGDQVQ

-239 KIKPLAVSGKQRS
+239 KIKPLAVSGKSRS
-252 SALPNVPTMAEAG
+252 SAMPNVPTMAEAG

-272 AWMGLLAAAGTPAP
+272 AWMGLLAAAGTPAAV
-286 IISRLNAEMA
+286 IARLNAEMT
-296 KVLKDPELIKRLADQ
+296 KILKDPELIKKLADQ
-311 AVELSSSTPEQF
+311 AVELSGSTPEEF
-323 GALVKSEHDKWGK
+323 GSFVRAEHDKWGR
-336 VIKDAKLNVAQ
+336 VIKDANLNVSQ

>member
-1 MIERTLKAVFVLQL
+1 MNAA
-15 EKFVNKSFL
+15 
-24 NCWSFSLSSLA
+24 SLGRRSCLMGA
-35 LGLAMASNAGAQAF
+35 AAIAMGLAAPVGAQSF

-72 IGPKLSEALG
+72 IGPKLSEAIG

-95 TLAADYVAK
+95 TLAADHVAK
-104 STPDGHTLLVAFDS
+104 SAPDGHTLLFAFDS

-124 IYKTDL
+124 IYKSEL

-135 KDLAPVTFIG
+135 KDFAPVTFVG
-145 RIPLLLATSPA
+145 SIPLLLATSPA
-156 YPANDMPAFLNMAK
+156 YPAQDMPTFLNLAR
-170 SKPGTI
+170 SKPGAV

-195 LLSGT
+195 LLAKV
-200 DMLHIPYKGG
+200 DMLHVPFKGG
-210 APALSALMGEQVQ
+210 APALAALMGEQVQ

-252 SALPNVPTMAEAG
+252 SAMPNVPTMAEAG

-272 AWMGLLAAAGTPAP
+272 AWMGLLAPAGTPAAV
-286 IISRLNAEMA
+286 IGRLNAEVA

-323 GALVKSEHDKWGK
+323 GALVRSEHDKWGK
-336 VIKDAKLNVAQ
+336 VIRDAKLDVAP